1 MSRLIVIAL
10 LVGLVA
16 GGVYFFWNYRIER
29 HFEDGK
35 FAYLKITRRSDQSQ
49 VDQPDGRPPARA
61 AQPTIRM
68 ATFNLSRLDERKLSN
83 RRVSDVLAKIIPQ
96 FELVAVQGLHGQT
109 QAAVVRLVERI
120 NAATGRQYGFAAC
133 PPGQR
138 DPAEE
143 YSAFL
148 FDETALEVDR
158 STLHLVA
165 DQANRFRHP
174 PLVAAFRV
182 RGPAEAEAF
191 TFTLINVQSTP
202 EHTAAEL
209 DLLRD
214 VCKAVR
220 DDGRGED
227 DIILLG
233 DLGADENHLGKLAQM
248 PDMTIAVTS
257 TPTTVRGTRRVD
269 NILFDRRATTEFTG
283 RSGVVDMM
291 RECDLTMEEA
301 LEVAEHLPVWAEFS
315 SYEGGQPGRVAAGTE
330 TTVR

>member
-29 HFEDGK
+29 HYEDGK
-35 FAYLKITRRSDQSQ
+35 FAYLKITSRADQSQ
-49 VDQPDGRPPARA
+49 VGQPDDRPPARA

-68 ATFNLSRLDERKLSN
+68 ATCNLSRLDERKLNN
-83 RRVSDVLAKIIPQ
+83 RRVSDVLVKIIPQ
-96 FELVAVQGLHGQT
+96 FELVAVQGLYGPT
-109 QAAVVRLVERI
+109 QGAVVRLVERI
-120 NAATGRQYGFAAC
+120 NAATGRRYGFAAC
-133 PPGQR
+133 APGER

-191 TFTLINVQSTP
+191 TFTLVNVQSSP
-202 EHTAAEL
+202 ERTAAEL

-214 VCKAVR
+214 VFKAVR

-227 DIILLG
+227 DVILLG
-233 DLGADENHLGKLAQM
+233 DLGADENHLGQLTQM
-248 PDMTIAVTS
+248 PDITIAVAS

-283 RSGVVDMM
+283 RCGVVDLL
-291 RECDLTMEEA
+291 RECELTMEEA
-301 LEVAEHLPVWAEFS
+301 LEVVEHLPVWAEFS
-315 SYEGGQPGRVAAGTE
+315 SYEGGQPGRVAAGAE